1 MAKRIYGGYS
11 LGVASERLNGVKQSG
26 SRTIREP
33 TWYFQSKLLVS
44 YNRKDNMSVR
54 MCQENMDRN
63 QGRIQKCYNPPGAA
77 MKAQSV
83 FSFLFV
89 ICLVTACQTA
99 TSSAPGA
106 AALSTEITLAPGQSA
121 AVTGTDL
128 TITFHSIVSDERC
141 PSQIECAASGP
152 VSISLSIQQGEGDP
166 TDFTLQTF
174 TDLNGRSPNV
184 QFEGVTNRTEL
195 GDYAIQIASVTPYPQ
210 NLNTKIEASEY
221 RVALL
226 VSNR

>member
-1 MAKRIYGGYS
+1 M
-11 LGVASERLNGVKQSG
+11 GVASERLNGVKQSG

-44 YNRKDNMSVR
+44 YNHKDNMR
-54 MCQENMDRN
+54 IILCQENEDRN
-63 QGRIQKCYNPPGAA
+63 QVRILDAIIPARSH
-77 MKAQSV
+77 MKAKL
-83 FSFLFV
+83 FSFILFA
-89 ICLVTACQTA
+89 ICILTSCQSA
-99 TSSAPGA
+99 TTPSSPGP
-106 AALSTEITLAPGQSA
+106 AALNTEITLSPDQSA

-141 PSQIECAASGP
+141 PRDVECAASGP
-152 VSISLSIQQGEGDP
+152 VTVSLSVQQGNATP

-184 QFEGVTNRTEL
+184 QFEGVTNRAEV
-195 GDYAIQIASVTPYPQ
+195 GNYVIQIAGVTPYP
-210 NLNTKIEASEY
+210 TSSTTTIEASAY

-226 VSNR
+226 ILNQ